1 MLNRPKA
8 HIETSDQMFT
18 FKAKHGNKVQNIVL
32 YRDLPLAEF
41 FSSLQALQYTL
52 DFPEGNILGF
62 KDGQG

>member
-1 MLNRPKA
+1 
-8 HIETSDQMFT
+8 MFT